1 MEDDLLRYFRLSGAR
16 TILAALGSR
25 LPTSPEERARRLQ
38 PILRAALTMSQQSGG
53 RSFHELTD
61 QIHTAAEIF
70 ALTPQGV
77 PEDAQDFPQAQTNQE
92 TAKIL
97 HDIANYVADW
107 RGSPDCNL
115 TDVIPTSGELDYR
128 FPQLSDFLQS
138 YFGQDGEA
146 FEDDITEAQAV
157 QMYIDYTHPACP
169 WYITSLASECHEA
182 MALFHDEQTLYDF
195 FQRRWI
201 VSSGSLTWMEF
212 LPLIADTI
220 KTHMREHHRF
230 TPQ

>member
-1 MEDDLLRYFRLSGAR
+1 MNGDLIEYFRLSGAR

-25 LPTSPEERARRLQ
+25 LPTSPEERARLLQ
-38 PILRAALTMSQQSGG
+38 PNLRAAWTLGEQNG
-53 RSFHELTD
+53 RSLEEVAD
-61 QIHTAAEIF
+61 QIYTAAEIF
-70 ALTPQGV
+70 SLNSEVQPRAI
-77 PEDAQDFPQAQTNQE
+77 ENFPTAKTSHE
-92 TAKIL
+92 TATIL
-97 HDIANYVADW
+97 HDIANYVTEW
-107 RGSPDCNL
+107 RIGLKSNL
-115 TDVIPTSGELDYR
+115 GDITPTGRELGFR
-128 FPQLSDFLQS
+128 FPGLSHFLGI

-157 QMYIDYTHPACP
+157 QMYIDVVHPACP
-169 WYITSLASECHEA
+169 WRITGLVGECHEA

>member
-1 MEDDLLRYFRLSGAR
+1 
-16 TILAALGSR
+16 
-25 LPTSPEERARRLQ
+25 
-38 PILRAALTMSQQSGG
+38 MSQRSGG

-61 QIHTAAEIF
+61 QIHMTAEVF
-70 ALTPQGV
+70 ALTPQGT
-77 PEDAQDFPQAQTNQE
+77 PESAQGFPQAQTNQE
-92 TAKIL
+92 TAAIL

-107 RGSPDCNL
+107 RGSPDSKL
-115 TDVIPTSGELDYR
+115 VGVTPTSRELDYR
-128 FPQLSDFLQS
+128 FPQLSHFLQI

-157 QMYIDYTHPACP
+157 QMYIDTVHPACP
-169 WYITSLASECHEA
+169 WYITGIVGECHEA

-220 KTHMREHHRF
+220 KTHMCEHHRF